1 MPRNVRL
8 CKRLGPAFST
18 LEAILQLHYYPKH
31 RSSQTAEL
39 RRSESATGEPP
50 TAQKGLRLI
59 EWRPLA
65 KGALVGFATIQL
77 PIGLTIRECP
87 VLISGYREWVNLPA
101 KPQLD
106 RDGKPRLDPVTGKAL
121 YASII
126 EWPDR
131 DTRDRVSEAVISA
144 VREAGHRIDGS
155 EP

>member
-1 MPRNVRL
+1 MIPKHCYSSQKELRRDESATWRP
-8 CKRLGPAFST
+8 RLGPEPTHAPKQ
-18 LEAILQLHYYPKH
+18 LQL
-31 RSSQTAEL
+31 L
-39 RRSESATGEPP
+39 
-50 TAQKGLRLI
+50 
-59 EWRPLA
+59 EWRPFI
-65 KGALVGFATIQL
+65 KGSLIGFASIQL
-77 PIGLTIRECP
+77 PIGLTIKECP
-87 VLISGYREWVNLPA
+87 VFCSNGKEWVNLPA